1 MKSCGSFVIVV
12 GGLVEFVICGC
23 DHGCRN
29 SELALCLIPLPHKVC

>member
-23 DHGCRN
+23 VTMVVGIQN
-29 SELALCLIPLPHKVC
+29 